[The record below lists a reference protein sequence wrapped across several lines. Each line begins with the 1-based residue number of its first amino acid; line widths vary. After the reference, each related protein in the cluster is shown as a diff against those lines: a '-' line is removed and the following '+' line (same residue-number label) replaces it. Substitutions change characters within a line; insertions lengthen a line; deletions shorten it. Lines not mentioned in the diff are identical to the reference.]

1 MSKPISLKI
10 AGTGSALPRRVMT
23 NKEFEQFL
31 DTSDEWIRARTGIRE
46 RRVCGEGETTAQL
59 GVEAGRAAIADA
71 GCRPDDIDL
80 IICATISPEVPF
92 PATACFIQD
101 GLGVRNIPAF
111 DLSAAC
117 SGFIYG
123 LVVAGGLIES
133 GVYRRVLLI
142 GSENM
147 TRVCDFEDRGS
158 CILFGDGAGAA
169 VITPANG
176 SGSQLLH
183 SLLHCDGS
191 EVEMLW
197 IPAGGARQ
205 PTSIDTVQGKLHYV
219 QMKGREVFKFAVKKM
234 EEVVEQTLC
243 ESGVRPEQIKL
254 LIPHQSNLRIIEF
267 MRERMGL
274 PKDRVYVNIDRLG
287 NTSAASIPIALD
299 EARRNGQVAPG
310 DLILFLAVGAGMT
323 WASALVRY

>member
-10 AGTGSALPRRVMT
+10 AGTGRALPRRVMT
-23 NKEFEQFL
+23 NREFEQFL
-31 DTSDEWIRARTGIRE
+31 DTSDEWIRVRTGIRE
-46 RRVCGEGETTAQL
+46 RRVSGDGETTAQL

-71 GCRPDDIDL
+71 GCQPDDIDL

-101 GLGVRNIPAF
+101 GLGVKNIPAF

-123 LVVAGGLIES
+123 LAMAGGLIES
-133 GVYRRVLLI
+133 GLYRRVLLI

-183 SLLHCDGS
+183 NLLRCDGS

-205 PTSIDTVQGKLHYV
+205 PTSIDTVREKLHYV

-234 EEVVEQTLC
+234 EEVIEQTLC
-243 ESGVRPEQIKL
+243 ESGVRPEEIKL

-274 PKDRVYVNIDRLG
+274 PRDRVYVNIDRLG

-299 EARRNGQVAPG
+299 EALRNGQIARG

>member
-1 MSKPISLKI
+1 MNKPISLKI
-10 AGTGSALPRRVMT
+10 AGTGKALPRRVMT
-23 NKEFEQFL
+23 NKDFEQFL
-31 DTSDEWIRARTGIRE
+31 DTSDEWIQARTGIRE
-46 RRVCGEGETTAQL
+46 RCVSGDGETTAQL
-59 GVEAGRAAIADA
+59 AVEAGRAAIVDA
-71 GCRPDDIDL
+71 GCRPEDIDM

-101 GLGVRNIPAF
+101 GLGVKNIPAF
-111 DLSAAC
+111 DVSAAC

-123 LVVAGGLIES
+123 LVVAGGLIHA
-133 GVYRRVLLI
+133 GFYRRILLI

-183 SLLHCDGS
+183 SLLRCDGS

-205 PTSIDTVQGKLHYV
+205 PTSIETVQEKLHYV

-234 EEVVEQTLC
+234 EQVIEQTLC
-243 ESGVRPEQIKL
+243 ETGVRSEQIKL
-254 LIPHQSNLRIIEF
+254 LIPHQSNLRIIES

-299 EARRNGQVAPG
+299 EARRNGQIAPG

>member
-1 MSKPISLKI
+1 MSNPISLKI
-10 AGTGSALPRRVMT
+10 AGTGKALPRRVMT
-23 NKEFEQFL
+23 NIEFEEFL
-31 DTSDEWIRARTGIRE
+31 DTSDEWIRARTGICE
-46 RRVCGEGETTAQL
+46 RRVSGDAETTARL
-59 GVEAGRAAIADA
+59 GIEAGKAAMADA
-71 GCRPDDIDL
+71 GCRPADIDM
-80 IICATISPEVPF
+80 IICATITPEVPF

-101 GLGVRNIPAF
+101 GLGMKNVPAF
-111 DLSAAC
+111 DVSAAC

-123 LVVAGGLIES
+123 LVVAGGLIHA
-133 GVYRRVLLI
+133 GLYRRILLI

-169 VITPANG
+169 VVAPANG

-183 SLLHCDGS
+183 SLLHSDGS

-197 IPAGGARQ
+197 IPAGGSRQ
-205 PTSIDTVQGKLHYV
+205 PTSIDTVRQRLQYV

-234 EEVVEQTLC
+234 EEVIERTLD
-243 ESGVRPEQIKL
+243 EAGVRPEQIKL

-299 EARRNGQVAPG
+299 EARRNGQIVPG

>member
-1 MSKPISLKI
+1 M
-10 AGTGSALPRRVMT
+10 V
-23 NKEFEQFL
+23 
-31 DTSDEWIRARTGIRE
+31 
-46 RRVCGEGETTAQL
+46 
-59 GVEAGRAAIADA
+59 
-71 GCRPDDIDL
+71 
-80 IICATISPEVPF
+80 ICATISPEVPF

-101 GLGVRNIPAF
+101 GLGVKNIPAF
-111 DLSAAC
+111 DVSAAC

-123 LVVAGGLIES
+123 LVMAGGLVQS
-133 GVYRRVLLI
+133 GLYRRILLI

-169 VITPANG
+169 VITSANG

-205 PTSIDTVQGKLHYV
+205 PTSIETVQQKLQYV

-234 EEVVEQTLC
+234 EEVIERTLC
-243 ESGVRPEQIKL
+243 ETGVRPEEIKL

-274 PKDRVYVNIDRLG
+274 SKDRVYVNIDRFG

-299 EARRNGQVAPG
+299 EARRNGQILPG

-323 WASALVRY
+323 WASALIRY